1 MGIVYQKEKM
11 TLHFKKD
18 KPQVFR
24 AKPVRQ
30 QPVAFEDLLNEVSN
44 SCGVNRS
51 QTKAV
56 IEALID
62 RMTVFMNYGMPVK
75 LGDFGSF
82 KPTFNSKSASTA
94 EEVSADS
101 VTRKKILFYP
111 GKRFKQMLEGMS
123 VITMEDFDEEEEEET
138 NPPAGGGTDP
148 DGNGSG
154 TGEGEDDG
162 GGGFG

>member
-1 MGIVYQKEKM
+1 MGIVYEKEKM
-11 TLHFKKD
+11 TLHFKEG
-18 KPQVFR
+18 KPQVYR

-30 QPVAFEDLLNEVSN
+30 QSVKFDDLLNEVSN

-56 IEALID
+56 VEALID
-62 RMTVFMNYGMPVK
+62 RMIVFMNYGMPVK

-82 KPTFNSKSASTA
+82 KPTFNSKSAATA

-111 GKRFKQMLEGMS
+111 GKRFRQMLEGMS
-123 VITMEDFDEEEEEET
+123 VITMEDT
-138 NPPAGGGTDP
+138 NESDTEPPTEKPGGGGTPP
-148 DGNGSG
+148 DGGG
-154 TGEGEDDG
+154 GEDG